1 MFSTLFAVVVAL
13 VLGHVAPALA
23 AGLRDYGWFAALLGW
38 LGRRFPDDGFRRGR
52 WGLALALVPVVLL
65 VGLVQWLL
73 DGIAFGLPALA
84 FGVAAVFYAWG
95 PRDLDLD
102 VQAVIDAPDAAARG
116 EALARLRPAAA
127 AGAGQARDEVGRV
140 FVAALRRWFGV
151 LFWFV
156 VLGAVGALLYR
167 LVAFAAEDEPALHL
181 PEGTLEGAR
190 RLLAVLD
197 WPVAQLMAL
206 SLALVGNF
214 DVVVSAWKGAGG
226 AALRSGADMLAAVGR
241 ASVRWEL
248 DEEAG
253 DLGAHAAEATDAAD
267 AAQPAGA
274 VGDAAAAAAMAGF
287 GSVSGDAGAVPAGA
301 GPATEALGAPLVQAM
316 RDAMSLVWRVLLAW
330 LAVLALFVV
339 AGWVN

>member
-13 VLGHVAPALA
+13 ALGHLAPGFA
-23 AGLRDYGWFAALLGW
+23 AAVRDDGWYRALLGW
-38 LGRRFPDDGFRRGR
+38 LDRRFADDGFWRGH
-52 WGLALALVPVVLL
+52 WGLLLALVPVLL
-65 VGLVQWLL
+65 VVGFVQWLL
-73 DGIAFGLPALA
+73 DGAVYGLPALL
-84 FGVAAVFYAWG
+84 FGVAVVFYAWG
-95 PRDLDLD
+95 PRDLDAD
-102 VQAVIDAPDAAARG
+102 IDAVVEAADAAERR

-127 AGAGQARDEVGRV
+127 AGAGEGHGGIGRV

-156 VLGAVGALLYR
+156 LLGAVGALLYR
-167 LVAFAAEDEPALHL
+167 LVAIAAEDEPALYL
-181 PEGTLEGAR
+181 PEGTVEGAR

-214 DVVVSAWKGAGG
+214 DVVVSAWKVAGG
-226 AALRSGADMLAAVGR
+226 AALRVATGMLAAVGR

-248 DEEAG
+248 AEEAA
-253 DLGAHAAEATDAAD
+253 DEDPPGAD
-267 AAQPAGA
+267 
-274 VGDAAAAAAMAGF
+274 
-287 GSVSGDAGAVPAGA
+287 DAGLAGDT
-301 GPATEALGAPLVQAM
+301 PFIQAM
-316 RDAMSLVWRVLLAW
+316 RDAMSLAWRVLLAW

>member
-13 VLGHVAPALA
+13 VLGHLAPAFA
-23 AGLRDYGWFAALLGW
+23 AAVRDDGWYRALLGW
-38 LGRRFPDDGFRRGR
+38 LGRRFADDGFWRGR
-52 WGLALALVPVVLL
+52 WGLLMALVPVVLV
-65 VGLVQWLL
+65 VGFVQWLL
-73 DGIAFGLPALA
+73 DGFAYGLPALL

-95 PRDLDLD
+95 PRDLDVD
-102 VQAVIDAPDAAARG
+102 VDAVVDATDAAERR

-127 AGAGQARDEVGRV
+127 TGAGADRDEVGRV

-156 VLGAVGALLYR
+156 LLGAVGALLYR
-167 LVAFAAEDEPALHL
+167 LVAIAAEDEPALYL
-181 PEGTLEGAR
+181 PEGTVDGAR
-190 RLLAVLD
+190 RGLAVLD
-197 WPVAQLMAL
+197 WPVAQLMTL

-214 DVVVSAWKGAGG
+214 DVAVSAWKAAGG
-226 AALRSGADMLAAVGR
+226 AALRAGTDMLAAVGR

-248 DEEAG
+248 DEETG
-253 DLGAHAAEATDAAD
+253 DLEAAS
-267 AAQPAGA
+267 AGA
-274 VGDAAAAAAMAGF
+274 PQAGVAAGPDP
-287 GSVSGDAGAVPAGA
+287 GDAGMPPGPVPMAGA
-301 GPATEALGAPLVQAM
+301 DDPALVQAL

>member
-1 MFSTLFAVVVAL
+1 MFPTLFAVVVAL
-13 VLGHVAPALA
+13 ALGHMAPAMA
-23 AGLRDYGWFAALLGW
+23 AGLRDYGWFRALLAW
-38 LGRRFPDDGFRRGR
+38 LGRRFAHDGFWRGP
-52 WGLALALVPVVLL
+52 WGLALALVPVVLV

-73 DGIAFGLPALA
+73 DGVAFGLPSLV
-84 FGVAAVFYAWG
+84 FGVAVVFYAWG
-95 PRDLDLD
+95 PRDLDVD

-127 AGAGQARDEVGRV
+127 TGAGHARDEVGRV

-156 VLGAVGALLYR
+156 LLGAVGALLYR
-167 LVAFAAEDEPALHL
+167 LVAHAAEEEPALYL
-181 PEGTLEGAR
+181 PAGTVDGGR

-197 WPVAQLMAL
+197 WPVVQLMAL

-214 DVVVSAWKGAGG
+214 DVVVSAWKAAGG
-226 AALRSGADMLAAVGR
+226 AALRAGADMLAAVGR

-248 DEEAG
+248 AEEAG
-253 DLGAHAAEATDAAD
+253 DLAAHVPAAASSDAETGLEAAASLGGVGIDAD
-267 AAQPAGA
+267 E
-274 VGDAAAAAAMAGF
+274 VDAAA
-287 GSVSGDAGAVPAGA
+287 
-301 GPATEALGAPLVQAM
+301 GPVEAPSALQAPLVQAM

>member
-1 MFSTLFAVVVAL
+1 VVVAL
-13 VLGHVAPALA
+13 ALGHLAPS
-23 AGLRDYGWFAALLGW
+23 FAAAVRDDGWYRALLRW
-38 LGRRFPDDGFRRGR
+38 LHGRFRDDGFWRGR
-52 WGLALALVPVVLL
+52 WGLLLALVPVVLA

-73 DGIAFGLPALA
+73 DGIVFGLPALL

-95 PRDLDLD
+95 PRDLDVD
-102 VQAVIDAPDAAARG
+102 VAAVVDAADSTGRA

-127 AGAGQARDEVGRV
+127 AGSGDGGEEIGRV
-140 FVAALRRWFGV
+140 FIAALRRWFGV

-167 LVAFAAEDEPALHL
+167 LVAIAAEEEPALYL
-181 PEGTLEGAR
+181 PEGTVDGAR
-190 RLLAVLD
+190 RLLGVLD

-214 DVVVSAWKGAGG
+214 DVVVSAWKAAGG
-226 AALRSGADMLAAVGR
+226 AGLDLATRMLASVGR
-241 ASVRWEL
+241 ASVRQEL
-248 DEEAG
+248 DE
-253 DLGAHAAEATDAAD
+253 DAEYAAD
-267 AAQPAGA
+267 AAPPG
-274 VGDAAAAAAMAGF
+274 AAAAAGAA
-287 GSVSGDAGAVPAGA
+287 ATAVPMASA
-301 GPATEALGAPLVQAM
+301 VDAPLDQAL

>member
-52 WGLALALVPVVLL
+52 WGLALALVPMVLA

-116 EALARLRPAAA
+116 ESLARLRPAAA

-156 VLGAVGALLYR
+156 VLGAVGAVLYR
-167 LVAFAAEDEPALHL
+167 LVAFAVEDEPALHL
-181 PEGTLEGAR
+181 PGGTLEGGR

-226 AALRSGADMLAAVGR
+226 AALRAGADMLAAVGR

-248 DEEAG
+248 AEEAG
-253 DLGAHAAEATDAAD
+253 DLAAHAAEAAH
-267 AAQPAGA
+267 PAGSL
-274 VGDAAAAAAMAGF
+274 GDLAAAASMGGF
-287 GSVSGDAGAVPAGA
+287 GSVSGDVDATAADAGTAAD
-301 GPATEALGAPLVQAM
+301 ALGAPLVQAM

>member
-13 VLGHVAPALA
+13 ALGHLAPA
-23 AGLRDYGWFAALLGW
+23 FAAAVRDFGWYRTLLAR
-38 LGRRFPDDGFRRGR
+38 LDRHFTADGFWRSR
-52 WGLALALVPVVLL
+52 WGLLLALVPVLIV
-65 VGLVQWLL
+65 VGVVQWLL
-73 DGIAFGLPALA
+73 DGFAFGLPALL
-84 FGVAAVFYAWG
+84 FGVAVVFYAWG

-102 VQAVIDAPDAAARG
+102 VDAVVGAADAAERR

-127 AGAGQARDEVGRV
+127 AGAGEARDEVGRV

-156 VLGAVGALLYR
+156 LLGAVGALLYR
-167 LVAFAAEDEPALHL
+167 LVAIAAEDEPALYL
-181 PEGTLEGAR
+181 PADSVDGAR

-214 DVVVSAWKGAGG
+214 DVVVSAWKAAGG
-226 AALRSGADMLAAVGR
+226 SALRAGTGMLAAVGR
-241 ASVRWEL
+241 VSVRWEL

-253 DLGAHAAEATDAAD
+253 DL
-267 AAQPAGA
+267 
-274 VGDAAAAAAMAGF
+274 AAAASATVEAVDAGLERTGTGDPGMPPGAEPMAGIL
-287 GSVSGDAGAVPAGA
+287 D
-301 GPATEALGAPLVQAM
+301 APLGQAM
-316 RDAMSLVWRVLLAW
+316 RDAMSLVWRVLLVW

>member
-13 VLGHVAPALA
+13 VLGHLAPS
-23 AGLRDYGWFAALLGW
+23 FAAAVRDDGWYRALLQW
-38 LGRRFPDDGFRRGR
+38 LDRRFRDDGFWRGP
-52 WGLALALVPVVLL
+52 WGLLLALVPVVLV
-65 VGLVQWLL
+65 VGLLQWVL
-73 DGIAFGLPALA
+73 DGIVFGFPALL
-84 FGVAAVFYAWG
+84 FGVAMVFYAWG
-95 PRDLDLD
+95 PRDLDVD
-102 VQAVIDAPDAAARG
+102 VAAVVDAGDSAARR

-127 AGAGQARDEVGRV
+127 TGAADGGDDVGRV
-140 FVAALRRWFGV
+140 FIAALRRWFGV

-167 LVAFAAEDEPALHL
+167 LVAIAAEDEPALHL
-181 PEGTLEGAR
+181 PAGTVEGAR
-190 RLLAVLD
+190 KLLVLLD

-214 DVVVSAWKGAGG
+214 DVVMSAWKAAGG
-226 AALRSGADMLAAVGR
+226 TGLPMATRVLAAAGR

-248 DEEAG
+248 DEELQDVAG
-253 DLGAHAAEATDAAD
+253 VSPADDALD
-267 AAQPAGA
+267 
-274 VGDAAAAAAMAGF
+274 
-287 GSVSGDAGAVPAGA
+287 
-301 GPATEALGAPLVQAM
+301 APLAQAM

>member
-13 VLGHVAPALA
+13 VLGHMAPALA
-23 AGLRDYGWFAALLGW
+23 AGLRDYGWFRALLGW
-38 LGRRFPDDGFRRGR
+38 LGRRFADDGFWRGP
-52 WGLALALVPVVLL
+52 WGLALGLVPVVLA

-84 FGVAAVFYAWG
+84 FGVAVVFYAWG
-95 PRDLDLD
+95 PRDLDVD
-102 VQAVIDAPDAAARG
+102 VQAAIDAPDAAARA

-127 AGAGQARDEVGRV
+127 LGAGHARDEVGRI
-140 FVAALRRWFGV
+140 FVAAMRRWFGV

-156 VLGAVGALLYR
+156 LLGAVGALLYR
-167 LVAFAAEDEPALHL
+167 LVAYAAEDEPALYM
-181 PEGTLEGAR
+181 PPGTVDGAR

-214 DVVVSAWKGAGG
+214 DVVVSAWKAAGG
-226 AALRSGADMLAAVGR
+226 AALRAGVDMLAAVGR

-248 DEEAG
+248 AEEAE
-253 DLGAHAAEATDAAD
+253 DPAAHVPAAIVAGETFADAD
-267 AAQPAGA
+267 AASMPGA
-274 VGDAAAAAAMAGF
+274 ARLDADADEARATAADPGDGPGAA
-287 GSVSGDAGAVPAGA
+287 
-301 GPATEALGAPLVQAM
+301 LVQAM
-316 RDAMSLVWRVLLAW
+316 GDAMSLVWRVLLAW

>member
-13 VLGHVAPALA
+13 VLGHMAPSLA
-23 AGLRDYGWFAALLGW
+23 AALRDYGWFRALLDW
-38 LGRRFPDDGFRRGR
+38 LGRRFRDDGFWRGG
-52 WGLALALVPVVLL
+52 WGLALALVPVVLA
-65 VGLVQWLL
+65 VGFVQWLL
-73 DGIAFGLPALA
+73 DGVAFGLPALV

-95 PRDLDLD
+95 PRDLDVD
-102 VQAVIDAPDAAARG
+102 VQAVVDAPDAASRG

-127 AGAGQARDEVGRV
+127 TGAGQARDEVGRV

-167 LVAFAAEDEPALHL
+167 LVAYAAEDEPALYL
-181 PEGTLEGAR
+181 PTGTVAGAR

-214 DVVVSAWKGAGG
+214 DVVVSAWKTAGG
-226 AALRSGADMLAAVGR
+226 AALRAGTDMLAAVGR

-253 DLGAHAAEATDAAD
+253 DLAAHVPA
-267 AAQPAGA
+267 AAQPAGSMSDVAA
-274 VGDAAAAAAMAGF
+274 VAAMGGFGIAPGDA
-287 GSVSGDAGAVPAGA
+287 DAPLPERPGVA
-301 GPATEALGAPLVQAM
+301 EALDLPLVQAL

>member
-13 VLGHVAPALA
+13 VLGHLAPSFASA
-23 AGLRDYGWFAALLGW
+23 VRDDGWYRALLQW
-38 LGRRFPDDGFRRGR
+38 LDRRFRDDGFWRGP
-52 WGLALALVPVVLL
+52 WGLLLALVPVVLL
-65 VGLVQWLL
+65 VGLVQWAL
-73 DGIAFGLPALA
+73 DGVMFGLPALL
-84 FGVAAVFYAWG
+84 FGVAMVFYAWG
-95 PRDLDLD
+95 PRDLDVD
-102 VQAVIDAPDAAARG
+102 VAAVVDAEDSAARG

-127 AGAGQARDEVGRV
+127 SGAADGGDDVGRV
-140 FVAALRRWFGV
+140 FIAALRRWFGV

-167 LVAFAAEDEPALHL
+167 LVAIAAEDEPALYL
-181 PEGTLEGAR
+181 PEGTVDGAR
-190 RLLAVLD
+190 KLLVLLD

-214 DVVVSAWKGAGG
+214 DVVVSAWKAAGG
-226 AALRSGADMLAAVGR
+226 AGLRLATRVLAAAGR

-248 DEEAG
+248 AEELHESADAFAAASASAVDPGGAGVPPVGFTAG
-253 DLGAHAAEATDAAD
+253 DVLD
-267 AAQPAGA
+267 
-274 VGDAAAAAAMAGF
+274 
-287 GSVSGDAGAVPAGA
+287 VPLA
-301 GPATEALGAPLVQAM
+301 QAM

>member
-13 VLGHVAPALA
+13 VLGHMAPGFA
-23 AGLRDYGWFAALLGW
+23 AAVRDDGWYRALLGW
-38 LGRRFPDDGFRRGR
+38 LGRRFRDDGFWRGP
-52 WGLALALVPVVLL
+52 WGLLLVLVPAVLA
-65 VGLVQWLL
+65 VGFVQWLL
-73 DGIAFGLPALA
+73 DGVAFGLPALV
-84 FGVAAVFYAWG
+84 FGVAVVFYAWG
-95 PRDLDLD
+95 PRDLDVD
-102 VQAVIDAPDAAARG
+102 VDAVVKAPDAAARR

-127 AGAGQARDEVGRV
+127 GGAGDDRDEVGRV

-167 LVAFAAEDEPALHL
+167 LLAIAAEDEPALYL
-181 PEGTLEGAR
+181 PEGTVAGAR
-190 RLLAVLD
+190 RMLAVLD
-197 WPVAQLMAL
+197 WPAAQLMAL

-214 DVVVSAWKGAGG
+214 DVVVSAWKAAGG
-226 AALRSGADMLAAVGR
+226 TALRAGTDMLAAVGR

-248 DEEAG
+248 EEEA
-253 DLGAHAAEATDAAD
+253 EDAAGE
-267 AAQPAGA
+267 AIGTA
-274 VGDAAAAAAMAGF
+274 
-287 GSVSGDAGAVPAGA
+287 AGA
-301 GPATEALGAPLVQAM
+301 GGAEEAAAEPMASALDAPLAQAM